1 MILRLKIIVSYLV
14 NNYKA
19 ILPTIESHLSL
30 DDIALL
36 SDAAESTASSVPVNN
51 TPNVPYDDSNDGFI
65 IIVTPSQGGSPPDSF
80 TQSLLLFC
88 RKLTFQNDLLNN
100 KIIVFL
106 TKLFKG
112 QYTISIIDYMSG
124 VCEPLSGLVYHLP
137 WILPISYIIYEYRKF
152 IYKVYHYDLQFRVP
166 SQKYIVSLC
175 NLQELTLRV
184 ITRDGTNPAIL
195 LEETTLLARMS
206 KFYKNQ
212 ILSFV
217 RFRYIKDLMGLVK
230 ANKLNLTWENVH
242 NTYMGKGLKS
252 LFCKKYSSILVQL
265 TTRVYSKV
273 HKKHLTGFFHI
284 LVIVGFGVVVW
295 SHFTEHPHIPPDSY
309 IFNDPTAVVEGY
321 RRITY
326 WMTKDIDQL
335 VLRAF
340 KQELPFSEILYKN
353 DYLVSLMSQYKIEG
367 GRFMLKSEMELAVD
381 LSRMVNIGTAIMIA
395 SFISTNILN

>member
-1 MILRLKIIVSYLV
+1 
-14 NNYKA
+14 
-19 ILPTIESHLSL
+19 
-30 DDIALL
+30 
-36 SDAAESTASSVPVNN
+36 
-51 TPNVPYDDSNDGFI
+51 
-65 IIVTPSQGGSPPDSF
+65 
-80 TQSLLLFC
+80 
-88 RKLTFQNDLLNN
+88 
-100 KIIVFL
+100 
-106 TKLFKG
+106 
-112 QYTISIIDYMSG
+112 
-124 VCEPLSGLVYHLP
+124 
-137 WILPISYIIYEYRKF
+137 
-152 IYKVYHYDLQFRVP
+152 
-166 SQKYIVSLC
+166 
-175 NLQELTLRV
+175 
-184 ITRDGTNPAIL
+184 
-195 LEETTLLARMS
+195 
-206 KFYKNQ
+206 
-212 ILSFV
+212 
-217 RFRYIKDLMGLVK
+217 MGLVK